1 MIPNHLYTNIFKYI
15 DFGYIVQY
23 LRTCK
28 NNRQLLIYAK
38 KNIESKKKYIEERFC
53 SEIIDLIGNIN
64 HLIAMP
70 ILPWNN
76 RFVGGTDYIDCIS
89 KRDLDTCA
97 MIGQDCYKRAYI
109 VFRVKYDTKKK
120 IIVLFQRYT
129 SEDNT
134 WASASDHSIIIESG
148 HFMCGGR
155 ITHKLLKNNIQN
167 LVNNK
172 NFITV
177 YKEYFSDELTEKRD
191 VYLV

>member
-1 MIPNHLYTNIFKYI
+1 MILHDIYPNIFKYL

-23 LRTCK
+23 LKTCK
-28 NNRQLLIYAK
+28 NNKQLLKYAK
-38 KNIESKKKYIEERFC
+38 KNIEYKKNYVKERFC
-53 SEIIDLIGNIN
+53 PQIINLIGNIN
-64 HLIAMP
+64 HFIAMP

-76 RFVGGTDYIDCIS
+76 KFVGCTDYIDRITR
-89 KRDLDTCA
+89 RDLDTSA
-97 MIGQDCYKRAYI
+97 MIGQDCYKRAFI
-109 VFRVKYDTKKK
+109 ALRVKYETKKK

-129 SEDNT
+129 SENNT
-134 WASASDHSIIIESG
+134 WASASDNSIIIESG

-167 LVNNK
+167 LINNK

-177 YKEYFSDELTEKRD
+177 YKEYFSDELTEKKD